1 MSAPSTPPARPPSR
15 GGIFAASFVGTSIEW
30 YDYYIFGT
38 AAALVFGTLFFPQFS
53 SVAGT
58 LAAFGTFAVG
68 FVARPLGA
76 AVIGHYGDR
85 IGRKAMLVLTLLLTG
100 GATALIGLLPT
111 YAAIGVA
118 APLLLVLLRLLQGFG
133 VGGEWGGAVLIATEH
148 ASPRRRALYGSF
160 AQFGVPIGVLTSN
173 LAFLA
178 VAGLSD
184 EAFLSWGW
192 RIPFLLSVVLVVVG
206 FVVRSRLQ
214 EAPEFEQVKRR
225 RETSTVPV
233 AELVR
238 RHPRVLALA
247 SLASIAPPAVGYTV
261 IVYMLSYGTTVL
273 DYERTTL
280 LTLIMLSTVVWV
292 ATIVAAA
299 VLSDRYG
306 SRPVFVIGAITAVLW
321 PVPMFALVNT
331 GSPGLAGLA
340 FAVAAVVQGIM
351 AGAQGGL
358 FSEIFPVRVRYS
370 GISIA
375 YQVGGMVGGA
385 VTPIVAT
392 ALFGATGSSTPIA
405 LYVTALSALSLL
417 AVFGLREGSARSGA
431 ETGPAEPL
439 RSPQE

>member
-1 MSAPSTPPARPPSR
+1 MAAPSRRT
-15 GGIFAASFVGTSIEW
+15 IFTASFVGTSIEW

-38 AAALVFGTLFFPQFS
+38 AAALVFGSLFFPQFS

-85 IGRKAMLVLTLLLTG
+85 LGRKAMLVLTLLLTG

-111 YAAIGVA
+111 YAAIGVG

-148 ASPRRRALYGSF
+148 ATSRRRAVYGSF

-178 VAGLSD
+178 VAGLPD
-184 EAFLSWGW
+184 EAFRSWGW
-192 RIPFLLSVVLVVVG
+192 RIPFLLSVVLVGVG

-214 EAPEFEQVKRR
+214 DAPEFEAVKRN

-238 RHPRVLALA
+238 RHPKVLVLA
-247 SLASIAPPAVGYTV
+247 SLASIAPPAIGYTV

-273 DYERTTL
+273 DYDRTTL

-292 ATIVAAA
+292 ATIVGAA
-299 VLSDRYG
+299 VLSDRIG
-306 SRPVFVIGAITAVLW
+306 SRPVYVVGALTAVIW
-321 PVPMFALVNT
+321 PLPMFALVNT
-331 GSPGLAGLA
+331 GSPALAGLA

-405 LYVTALSALSLL
+405 LYVAGLSVLTLL
-417 AVFGLREGSARSGA
+417 AVFGLREGSGRTEAVSEK
-431 ETGPAEPL
+431 ETA
-439 RSPQE
+439 